1 MKDNK
6 VVIAS
11 VTKEKQLEKVL
22 KYKDNLKAVFILT
35 GNFINIKEYV
45 RLYQSHGIDV
55 YIHVEMIK
63 GLKLDDFGF
72 KYIKQMIQP
81 NGIITTKTSHVK
93 LAKKNDIFVIQR
105 FFLADHDMKENII
118 NTAQVSQPDMLEM
131 MPTITSF
138 LIQPIQSKVNIPII
152 MGGLVDREAYLTQAL
167 EDGALGVSTANKE
180 MWKREFTDFLHEPK

>member
-1 MKDNK
+1 MKVDK

-11 VTKEKQLEKVL
+11 VTKENQLEKVL

-45 RLYQSHGIDV
+45 KLYQSNGIDV
-55 YIHVEMIK
+55 YIHVEKIK

-81 NGIITTKTSHVK
+81 EGIITTKMSHVK

-118 NTAQVSQPDMLEM
+118 NTAKISQPDMLEM

-138 LIQPIQSKVNIPII
+138 LIESIQSEVKIPII
-152 MGGLVDREAYLTQAL
+152 MGGLVDSETYLTQAL

-180 MWKREFTDFLHEPK
+180 MWKREFTDFLHEHQ

>member
-1 MKDNK
+1 MKEDK

-11 VTKEKQLEKVL
+11 VTKENQLEKVL

-45 RLYQSHGIDV
+45 KLYQSNGIDV
-55 YIHVEMIK
+55 YIHVEKIK

-81 NGIITTKTSHVK
+81 EGIITTKMSHVK

-118 NTAQVSQPDMLEM
+118 NTAKVSQPDMLEM

-138 LIQPIQSKVNIPII
+138 LIESIQSEVKIPII
-152 MGGLVDREAYLTQAL
+152 MGGLVDSETYLTQAL

-180 MWKREFTDFLHEPK
+180 MWKREFTDFLHEHQ

>member
-1 MKDNK
+1 MKDNR

-11 VTKEKQLEKVL
+11 VTNEKQLETVL
-22 KYKDNLKAVFILT
+22 KYQDNIKAVFILT

-45 RLYQSHGIDV
+45 KLYQSHGIDV

-81 NGIITTKTSHVK
+81 QGVLTTKTSHVK
-93 LAKKNDIFVIQR
+93 LAKKNAIFVIQR

-118 NTAQVSQPDMLEM
+118 NTARVSQPDLLEI

-138 LIQPIQSKVNIPII
+138 LINSIQSQVKIPII
-152 MGGLVDREAYLTQAL
+152 MGGLVDKESYLTQAL
-167 EDGALGVSTANKE
+167 EDGALGVSTANEE
-180 MWKREFTDFLHEPK
+180 MWRREFTKFLHEH

>member
-1 MKDNK
+1 MKDDK

-45 RLYQSHGIDV
+45 KLYQSHGIDV

-118 NTAQVSQPDMLEM
+118 NTAQVSQPDVLEM

>member
-1 MKDNK
+1 MKEDK

-11 VTKEKQLEKVL
+11 VTKENQLEKVL

-45 RLYQSHGIDV
+45 KLYQSNGIDV
-55 YIHVEMIK
+55 YIHVEKIK

-72 KYIKQMIQP
+72 KYIKQSIQP
-81 NGIITTKTSHVK
+81 EGIITTKMSHVK

-118 NTAQVSQPDMLEM
+118 NTAKVSQPDMLEM

-138 LIQPIQSKVNIPII
+138 LIESIQSKVKIPII
-152 MGGLVDREAYLTQAL
+152 MGGLVDSETYLTQAL

-180 MWKREFTDFLHEPK
+180 MWKREFTDFLHEHQ

>member
-1 MKDNK
+1 MKEDK

-11 VTKEKQLEKVL
+11 VTKENQLEKVL

-45 RLYQSHGIDV
+45 KLYQSNGIDV
-55 YIHVEMIK
+55 YIHVEKIK

-72 KYIKQMIQP
+72 KYIKQSIQP
-81 NGIITTKTSHVK
+81 EGIITTKMSHVK

-118 NTAQVSQPDMLEM
+118 NTAKVSQPDMLEM

-138 LIQPIQSKVNIPII
+138 LIESIQSEVKIPII
-152 MGGLVDREAYLTQAL
+152 MGGLVDSETYLTQAL

-180 MWKREFTDFLHEPK
+180 MWKREFTDFLHEHQ

>member
-1 MKDNK
+1 MKYDK

-45 RLYQSHGIDV
+45 KLYQSHGIDV

>member
-1 MKDNK
+1 MKEDK

-11 VTKEKQLEKVL
+11 VTKENQLEKVL
-22 KYKDNLKAVFILT
+22 KYKDNLKAVFILP

-45 RLYQSHGIDV
+45 KLYQSNGIDV
-55 YIHVEMIK
+55 YIHVEKIK

-72 KYIKQMIQP
+72 KYIKQSIQP
-81 NGIITTKTSHVK
+81 EGIITTKMSHVK

-118 NTAQVSQPDMLEM
+118 NTAKVSQPDMLEM

-138 LIQPIQSKVNIPII
+138 LIESIQSEVKIPII
-152 MGGLVDREAYLTQAL
+152 MGGLVDSETYLTQAL

-180 MWKREFTDFLHEPK
+180 MWKREFTDFLHEHQ

>member
-1 MKDNK
+1 MKKDK

-11 VTKEKQLEKVL
+11 VTKENQLEKVL

-45 RLYQSHGIDV
+45 KLYQSNGIDV
-55 YIHVEMIK
+55 YIHVEKIK

-81 NGIITTKTSHVK
+81 EGIITTKMSHVK

-105 FFLADHDMKENII
+105 FFLADHDM
-118 NTAQVSQPDMLEM
+118 LEM

-138 LIQPIQSKVNIPII
+138 LIESIQSKVKIPII
-152 MGGLVDREAYLTQAL
+152 MGGLVDSETYLTQAL
-167 EDGALGVSTANKE
+167 EDGALGVSTANKA
-180 MWKREFTDFLHEPK
+180 MWKREFTDFLHEHQ

>member
-1 MKDNK
+1 MKEDK

-11 VTKEKQLEKVL
+11 VTKENQLEKVL

-45 RLYQSHGIDV
+45 KLYQSNGIDV
-55 YIHVEMIK
+55 YIHVEKIK
-63 GLKLDDFGF
+63 GLKLDDFDF

-81 NGIITTKTSHVK
+81 EGIITTKMSHVK

-118 NTAQVSQPDMLEM
+118 NTAKISQPDMLEM

-138 LIQPIQSKVNIPII
+138 LIESIQSEVKTPII
-152 MGGLVDREAYLTQAL
+152 MGGLVDSETYLTQAL

-180 MWKREFTDFLHEPK
+180 MWKREFTDFLHEHQ

>member
-1 MKDNK
+1 MKEDK

-11 VTKEKQLEKVL
+11 VTKENQLEKVL

-45 RLYQSHGIDV
+45 KLYHSNGIDV
-55 YIHVEMIK
+55 YIHVEKIK

-81 NGIITTKTSHVK
+81 EGIITTKMSHVK

-118 NTAQVSQPDMLEM
+118 NTAKVSQPDMLEM

-138 LIQPIQSKVNIPII
+138 LIESIQSEVKIPII
-152 MGGLVDREAYLTQAL
+152 MGGLVDSETYLTQAL

-180 MWKREFTDFLHEPK
+180 MWKREFTDFLHEHQ

>member
-1 MKDNK
+1 MKEDK

-11 VTKEKQLEKVL
+11 VTKENQLEKVL

-45 RLYQSHGIDV
+45 KLYQSNGIDV
-55 YIHVEMIK
+55 YIHVEKIK

-81 NGIITTKTSHVK
+81 EGIITTKMSHVK

-118 NTAQVSQPDMLEM
+118 NTAKVSQPDMLEM

-138 LIQPIQSKVNIPII
+138 LIESIQSEVKIPII
-152 MGGLVDREAYLTQAL
+152 MGGLVDSETYLTQAL
-167 EDGALGVSTANKE
+167 EDGALGVSTANKA
-180 MWKREFTDFLHEPK
+180 MWKREFTDFLHEHQ